1 MSSRIWLAVVP
12 VLVSFGALSGCNRQ
26 HYTNNPSADVDVHAP
41 PPVTEIT
48 PGPVTAPASR
58 PYEASGRAVTPETPD
73 GPVTIHGT
81 GPGSPGTR

>member
-1 MSSRIWLAVVP
+1 MPLRISLAFI
-12 VLVSFGALSGCNRQ
+12 VLFMTVTFTGCNRRPS
-26 HYTNNPSADVDVHAP
+26 TNNASSEVDVRAV
-41 PPVTEIT
+41 PPVTELN

-58 PYEASGRAVTPETPD
+58 PYIPSGRAVTPETPD